1 MRLLSFDKAGTP
13 TLGVRRDDTVVDLS
27 VAAPDLPRDL
37 MGLLRAGPEALDRA
51 NRAAAD
57 AGADAVRPA
66 TGLVYHPPIGNPG
79 KILCVGLN
87 YLDHAAESKH
97 DTPDYPVM
105 FARFA
110 NTLVGHGQPMIR
122 PRCSTQF
129 DFEGEMVVIVG
140 KGGRHIARAEAHAH
154 VAGYSIFN
162 EGSIRD
168 YQFKG
173 PQWTMGKNFDAT
185 GGFGPEMVSADELPA
200 GASGLRLQTRLNG
213 SVVQQASTSDM
224 IFDVAE
230 LIFVISEAITLAPGD
245 IIVSGTP
252 SGVGFARKPPLF
264 MKHGDI
270 CEVEIEGIGTLSNP
284 IQDETG

>member
-13 TLGVRRDDTVVDLS
+13 TLGVRRGDTVVDLS
-27 VAAPDLPRDL
+27 VAAPDLPSDL
-37 MGLLRAGPEALDRA
+37 IGLLRAGPEALDRA

-57 AGADAVRPA
+57 AGADAVHPA
-66 TGLVYHPPIGNPG
+66 AGLVYHPPIGNPG

-97 DTPDYPVM
+97 DTPTYPVM

-110 NTLVGHGQPMIR
+110 NTLVGHEQPLIR
-122 PRCSTQF
+122 PSCSDQL
-129 DFEGEMVVIVG
+129 DYEGEMVVVIG
-140 KGGRHIARAEAHAH
+140 RGGRHIARAQALSH

-173 PQWTMGKNFDAT
+173 PQWTMGKNFDGT
-185 GGFGPEMVSADELPA
+185 GGFGPEMVTADELPE
-200 GASGLRLQTRLNG
+200 GAKGLRLETRLNG
-213 SVVQQASTSDM
+213 TVVQGASTSDM

-230 LIFVISEAITLAPGD
+230 LIYVISEAITLEAGD

-264 MKHGDI
+264 MKAGDT
-270 CEVEIEGIGTLSNP
+270 CEVEIEAIGTLSNP
-284 IQDETG
+284 IADEAQ

>member
-13 TLGVRRDDTVVDLS
+13 TLGARRDDTVVDLS
-27 VAAPDLPRDL
+27 VAAPDLPGDL
-37 MGLLRAGPEALDRA
+37 LGLLQAGPEALDRA
-51 NRAAAD
+51 NRAAAE
-57 AGADAVRPA
+57 AGAEAVRPA
-66 TGLVYHPPIGNPG
+66 AGLVYHPPIGNPG

-87 YLDHAAESKH
+87 YIDHAAETRH
-97 DTPDYPVM
+97 ETPDYPVM

-110 NTLVGHGQPMIR
+110 NSLVGHQQPMIR

-129 DFEGEMVVIVG
+129 DYEGEMVVIVG
-140 KGGRHIARAEAHAH
+140 KGGRHIARTDALGH

-200 GASGLRLQTRLNG
+200 GATGLGLQTRLNG
-213 SVVQQASTSDM
+213 TVVQQASTSDM

-230 LIFVISEAITLAPGD
+230 LIYVLSEAITLAPGD

-252 SGVGFARKPPLF
+252 SGVGHARKPPLY
-264 MKHGDI
+264 MKDGDT
-270 CEVEIEGIGTLSNP
+270 CEVEIEGIGTLVNP
-284 IQDETG
+284 IKDEA

>member
-1 MRLLSFDKAGTP
+1 MRLLTFDKAGTP
-13 TLGVRRDDTVVDLS
+13 TLGVRSDDTVVDLS

-37 MGLLRAGPEALDRA
+37 SGLLRAGPAALERA
-51 NRAAAD
+51 GAALAGAGPDAVRAAA
-57 AGADAVRPA
+57 
-66 TGLVYHPPIGNPG
+66 GLVYHPPIPNPG

-87 YLDHAAESKH
+87 YLDHAAESRH

-129 DFEGEMVVIVG
+129 DFEGEMVIVIG
-140 KGGRHIARAEAHAH
+140 KGGRHIERADALGH

-185 GGFGPEMVSADELPA
+185 GGFGPEMVSADQLPPGAA
-200 GASGLRLQTRLNG
+200 GLHLQTRLNG
-213 SVVQQASTSDM
+213 AVVQEASTADM

-230 LIFVISEAITLAPGD
+230 LITVISEAITLEPGD

-252 SGVGFARKPPLF
+252 SGVGHARKPPLY
-264 MKHGDI
+264 MKDGDT
-270 CEVEIEGIGTLSNP
+270 CEVEIEGIGTLVNP
-284 IQDETG
+284 IRDEAG